1 MFLESLRLVERRQQ
15 NTGKGTLEQDF
26 TRVDLCIQRRSKRVE
41 PRKIDFR
48 PLLLQRGREVFLF
61 LFPR

>member
-1 MFLESLRLVERRQQ
+1 MFSESFRVVGREQQ

-26 TRVDLCIQRRSKRVE
+26 TRVDLCIQHRSIRVE

-48 PLLLQRGREVFLF
+48 PLLLQRGREVFF
-61 LFPR
+61 ISFPR